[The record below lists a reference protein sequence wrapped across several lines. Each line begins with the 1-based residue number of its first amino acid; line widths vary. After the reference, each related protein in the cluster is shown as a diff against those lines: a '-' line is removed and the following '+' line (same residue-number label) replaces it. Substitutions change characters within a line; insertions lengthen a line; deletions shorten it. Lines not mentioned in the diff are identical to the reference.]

1 MRPGTDIL
9 QELQEL
15 NSILTRMERVNV
27 FTVPEGYFETL
38 STIIILVNNKT
49 EFGED
54 VPPGYFDQLAGT
66 ILNKIKA
73 QQPVVSAGHEL
84 RQLSPMLY
92 SIQDSNVFEVPAG
105 YFNSVA
111 DTINAKLKPR
121 APVVR
126 MGIRASFM
134 KYAAAAVVISFLSL
148 GIFKIAHK
156 STDSTP
162 VAIAMVLNPSIQK
175 GKAMND
181 QQFNDALNKLSA
193 DEIAGYL
200 EKNGDESDI
209 AELSANIDDK
219 SLPKQDDYILDQSA
233 LEKYLSDD
241 NANQTAN

>member
-1 MRPGTDIL
+1 MKPGADIL

-15 NSILTRMERVNV
+15 NSLLTGMDRVNV
-27 FTVPEGYFETL
+27 FTVPEGYFETV
-38 STIIILVNNKT
+38 SAIILFNNKVDL
-49 EFGED
+49 GQA
-54 VPPGYFDQLAGT
+54 VPNGYFENLADN

-73 QQPVVSAGHEL
+73 QQLEETAADEL

-111 DTINAKLKPR
+111 DAVTAKLKPQ
-121 APVVR
+121 APVVK

-134 KYAAAAVVISFLSL
+134 KYAAAAMVICFLTL
-148 GIFKIAHK
+148 GIFKIVHK
-156 STDSTP
+156 SIDGTQ
-162 VAIAMVLNPSIQK
+162 VAMTLDPSIQK
-175 GKAMND
+175 GKVMND

-200 EKNGDESDI
+200 EKNGNETDI
-209 AELSANIDDK
+209 AELSANIDDNN
-219 SLPKQDDYILDQSA
+219 LPKQDDYILDQSA

-241 NANQTAN
+241 NAKKTAN

>member
-1 MRPGTDIL
+1 MKPGADIL

-15 NSILTRMERVNV
+15 NSLLTGMDRVNV

-38 STIIILVNNKT
+38 SAIILFNNKVDL
-49 EFGED
+49 GQA
-54 VPPGYFDQLAGT
+54 VPQGYFDQLADN
-66 ILNKIKA
+66 ILNKIKTL
-73 QQPVVSAGHEL
+73 QSTETSADEL

-105 YFNSVA
+105 YFDSVSDA
-111 DTINAKLKPR
+111 VNARIKPQ

-134 KYAAAAVVISFLSL
+134 KYAAAAVVVCFLTL

-156 STDSTP
+156 SIDGTQ
-162 VAIAMVLNPSIQK
+162 VATLDPSIQK
-175 GKAMND
+175 GKMMND
-181 QQFNDALNKLSA
+181 KQFNDALNNLSA

-200 EKNGDESDI
+200 EKNGNEADI
-209 AELSANIDDK
+209 AELSANIDDNN
-219 SLPKQDDYILDQSA
+219 LPKQDDYILDQTA

-241 NANQTAN
+241 NAKQTAN